1 MSDIIL
7 GNKDT
12 KLRNTQPCP
21 GGINCTLG
29 ETDTSS
35 VDFHTGRSYVWSTME
50 HRAAGVLGKERI
62 LEMS

>member
-21 GGINCTLG
+21 GELIVLWGRQTHHQL
-29 ETDTSS
+29 TSIQEG
-35 VDFHTGRSYVWSTME
+35 VMCEALWSTE
-50 HRAAGVLGKERI
+50 Q
-62 LEMS
+62 LEFWEKRGSLR